1 MATIKAIADGNWNNT
16 AIWNGGT
23 VPGLDDIVYLNGH
36 TVTANVGIDIAN
48 GTIRNDA
55 NDSIEAILGGRLVF
69 SNART
74 FIANFI
80 CDSNAILSYT
90 TNANAYNIN
99 ITGNITCRNTTS
111 FLITTHYNGVS
122 ITGNIELHAAS
133 LVNATGN
140 GLYGIT
146 INGNITAV
154 GSCYIVSGATATYR
168 NSDKVTING
177 TIIDDGFLTILKSA
191 AKTVEL
197 SSTSAYKVCESSIT
211 TLSINGTFNHGNSNA
226 ATVINT
232 LNITGT
238 FNQGNAYICEYINT
252 LNLDG
257 TINLSG
263 IKPFTYGI
271 NITNIATGS
280 RIIYYIHNYSVWGDI
295 VAADADFDFECLNQ
309 NLDQF
314 LYVNKS
320 LLDATYPSIGN
331 VKSGV
336 VYGYNSEYT
345 GVLADVASQV
355 ASALTAY
362 GAAKASDLSGLST
375 LKLADIATA
384 LANYGAAKGS
394 QLNGLSTLTS
404 NDIAAALATYAVAKT
419 SDVSGLSTLKLA
431 DIATALANYGTCKTS
446 DLSSI
451 SISTE
456 DILTALTAYGTA
468 KDSDIYAIAQLL
480 QAVKNSQVSRE
491 FLIHLLGE

>member
-1 MATIKAIADGNWNNT
+1 MATIKAIADGNWNDSG
-16 AIWNGGT
+16 IWDGGA

-36 TVTANVGIDIAN
+36 TVTANVNINIGN

-55 NDSIEAILGGRLVF
+55 NDSINAILGGYIAF
-69 SNART
+69 STSRT
-74 FIANFI
+74 YTANFVCSDTI
-80 CDSNAILSYT
+80 LRYSSNT
-90 TNANAYNIN
+90 TSIS
-99 ITGNITCRNTTS
+99 IVIIGNITAYNTVAFS
-111 FLITTHYNGVS
+111 SYHYYNYR
-122 ITGNIELHAAS
+122 ITGNIELHSSKLIAAG
-133 LVNATGN
+133 GN

-154 GSCYIVSGATATYR
+154 GSCYIVDGATATYR

-280 RIIYYIHNYSVWGDI
+280 RIIYDIHNYSVWGEI

-314 LYVNKS
+314 LSVNKS

-345 GVLADVASQV
+345 GVLADV
-355 ASALTAY
+355 
-362 GAAKASDLSGLST
+362 GW
-375 LKLADIATA
+375 
-384 LANYGAAKGS
+384 
-394 QLNGLSTLTS
+394 
-404 NDIAAALATYAVAKT
+404 
-419 SDVSGLSTLKLA
+419 
-431 DIATALANYGTCKTS
+431 
-446 DLSSI
+446 
-451 SISTE
+451 
-456 DILTALTAYGTA
+456 
-468 KDSDIYAIAQLL
+468 
-480 QAVKNSQVSRE
+480 
-491 FLIHLLGE
+491 F